1 MSSFKLISILLLILN
16 LYNFSS
22 MSIAIAQTQQQ
33 PQPTTQIRRKEPK
46 SIWETIWTLLTAREQ
61 RNMASRGN
69 LCPITGLLE
78 KQNIIWSDRPLFLWQ
93 GTGIIEVKVYA
104 PFDPNTDEKV
114 LWSHKVKAEDKT
126 NLFNGTPYTGEQ
138 LQSGKSYDWELTYL
152 DEQGRQETTNKLT
165 FQVMES
171 PQRDLIA
178 SELDTLQTQLKS
190 EGATTEEI
198 ALQRASYFA
207 ERDLW
212 SDALHEI
219 YSVPNPSA
227 ELMNNYN
234 NILTSVCKS
243 VT

>member
-1 MSSFKLISILLLILN
+1 MFNFKFILILLSILN
-16 LYNFSS
+16 LNYFSFV
-22 MSIAIAQTQQQ
+22 SIAIAQTQQK
-33 PQPTTQIRRKEPK
+33 PQPTTQNRRKEPK

-93 GTGIIEVKVYA
+93 GTGIIEIKVYA

-114 LWSHKVKAEDKT
+114 LWSQTVKTEDKKHQ
-126 NLFNGTPYTGEQ
+126 FSGIPYTGEQ
-138 LQSGKSYDWELTYL
+138 LQSGKSYDWELIYL
-152 DEQGRQETTNKLT
+152 DKEGRQETTNKLT
-165 FQVMES
+165 FQVMKS
-171 PQRDLIA
+171 PERDRIA
-178 SELDTLQTQLKS
+178 TELNTLQTQLQAQ
-190 EGATTEEI
+190 GATAEEI
-198 ALQRASYFA
+198 ALQRANYFA

-212 SDALHEI
+212 SDALQEI

-234 NILTSVCKS
+234 NLLTSVCKS
-243 VT
+243 E